1 MYRDPQILILDE
13 ATSSMDAI
21 TESRIMANI
30 YEAFRGRTL
39 IIAAH
44 RLSTIRDAD
53 RIYVIDNGR
62 VAESGNHEELLANRG
77 EYFRLVN
84 RQI

>member
-21 TESRIMANI
+21 TESRIMAT
-30 YEAFRGRTL
+30 FRGRTL

-53 RIYVIDNGR
+53 RIYVIENGR